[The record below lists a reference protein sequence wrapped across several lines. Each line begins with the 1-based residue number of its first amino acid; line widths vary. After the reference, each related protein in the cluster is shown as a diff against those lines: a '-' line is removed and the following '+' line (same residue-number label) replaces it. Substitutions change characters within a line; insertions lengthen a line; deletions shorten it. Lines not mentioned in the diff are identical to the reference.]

1 MGRLLLIDVLGAVV
15 SLGIWYYA
23 FARYNRRRGAAALR
37 WVQIACRGRGK
48 VVESRWAGSSRL
60 QARFQF
66 PSRWFENARLT
77 LELRPRPLPVQWLLS
92 HWRKQKETLTFEA
105 DLDCPPAFRLEVMN
119 HRWCGHSNGRK
130 NDDGRAWEISRPGP
144 VVLTTSAQW
153 AQELAPVV
161 KPLMALREHNFLK
174 VHFRHDSPN
183 FSATVDLEAMA
194 DPDAASGFFTVLREL
209 AAGASAK
216 QL

>member
-1 MGRLLLIDVLGAVV
+1 MGRLLLIDVLGAIF

-48 VVESRWAGSSRL
+48 VVESRWSGSSRL

-77 LELRPRPLPVQWLLS
+77 LQLRPRPLPVQWLLS

-105 DLDCPPAFRLEVMN
+105 DLDCPPA
-119 HRWCGHSNGRK
+119 
-130 NDDGRAWEISRPGP
+130 
-144 VVLTTSAQW
+144 
-153 AQELAPVV
+153 
-161 KPLMALREHNFLK
+161 
-174 VHFRHDSPN
+174 
-183 FSATVDLEAMA
+183 
-194 DPDAASGFFTVLREL
+194 SGSKL
-209 AAGASAK
+209 
-216 QL
+216 

>member
-1 MGRLLLIDVLGAVV
+1 VGRLLLIDALGAIV

-48 VVESRWAGSSRL
+48 VVESRWSGSSCL
-60 QARFQF
+60 HARFQL

-77 LELRPRPLPVQWLLS
+77 LDLRPRPLPVQWILS
-92 HWRKQKETLTFEA
+92 YWRKQKETLTFEA
-105 DLDCPPAFRLEVMN
+105 DLDCRPAFRLEVMN
-119 HRWCGHSNGRK
+119 HRWCGHSNGK
-130 NDDGRAWEISRPGP
+130 SSDDTRHWEISRPGP
-144 VVLTTSAQW
+144 VVLTTRAQW
-153 AQELAPVV
+153 TQELTPVV
-161 KPLMALREHNFLK
+161 NALIASREHNFLK
-174 VHFRHDSPN
+174 VHFRPDSPN
-183 FSATVDLEAMA
+183 LSATVDLETLA
-194 DPDAASGFFTVLREL
+194 DPESASGFFTVLREL